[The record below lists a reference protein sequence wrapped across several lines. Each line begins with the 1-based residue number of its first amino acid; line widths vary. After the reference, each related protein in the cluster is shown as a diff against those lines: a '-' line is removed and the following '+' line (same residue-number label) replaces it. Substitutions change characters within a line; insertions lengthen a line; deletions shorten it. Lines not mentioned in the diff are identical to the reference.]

1 MTREISERYR
11 KFDDIPNHIKVAIKK
26 LNPGDFDLFVNKSFP
41 ELQDNSIIQTLNK
54 KGERAESEILPLI
67 QRLRSMF
74 G

>member
-54 KGERAESEILPLI
+54 KGE
-67 QRLRSMF
+67 
-74 G
+74 